1 MKKMHTIPY
10 GYRMVNG
17 NFAIM
22 PDEAEIVKMIFKEY
36 IGGMSY
42 RKLAEKLMAEGYVYY
57 DESGK
62 WSLGAVKKLVFR
74 DCYIGK
80 NGFPRIISDEA
91 YMTAQAI
98 SESRRKNKINSTDD
112 NHLLRKITMCGECGR
127 KLERFGAISKGE
139 SIAYWRCMN
148 PDCTRLGFSIVDD
161 MIIDALDRAILNAEQ
176 YCSQSKTTYGP
187 NSKVIYQQNQI
198 NQMLDNDK
206 ADYERIKE
214 EIVKL
219 ASLKYECISY
229 NCSEKQVS
237 KIAELLAGYTP
248 DSDKRAEFIRECISR
263 ITINNEGIFTA
274 ELIDGTAISSQIER
288 KKSK

>member
-17 NFAIM
+17 NYVIM

-36 IGGMSY
+36 IGGLSY
-42 RKLAEKLMAEGYVYY
+42 RKLAEKLTAEGYIYC

-80 NGFPRIISDEA
+80 NGFPRIISDKD
-91 YMTAQAI
+91 YMTAQEL
-98 SESRRKNKINSTDD
+98 SEKRRKNQLKSADD
-112 NHLLRKITMCGECGR
+112 NRLLRKITMCGECGR
-127 KLERFGAISKGE
+127 RLERFGAISKGE

-161 MIIDALDRAILNAEQ
+161 MIIDALDRAILNAKHH
-176 YCSQSKTTYGP
+176 CSQGKTTYEP

-198 NQMLDNDK
+198 NQMLDSDK

-214 EIVKL
+214 EIVRL
-219 ASLKYECISY
+219 AALKYDCIRY
-229 NCSEKQVS
+229 NCSDKQAER
-237 KIAELLAGYTP
+237 ITELLMTYKPAT
-248 DSDKRAEFIRECISR
+248 DKRAEFIRECIRR

-288 KKSK
+288 RKPK

>member
-17 NFAIM
+17 NIVIEQ
-22 PDEAEIVKMIFKEY
+22 DEAEIVKMIFKEY
-36 IGGMSY
+36 IGGLSY
-42 RKLAEKLMAEGYVYY
+42 RKLAEKLMAEGYIYC

-80 NGFPRIISDEA
+80 NGFPRIISDED

-112 NHLLRKITMCGECGR
+112 NRLLRKITMCGECGR

-148 PDCTRLGFSIVDD
+148 PDCTRLGFSIVDKM
-161 MIIDALDRAILNAEQ
+161 MIDTLDRAIMAAEPHSTE
-176 YCSQSKTTYGP
+176 CSSTYEP

-198 NQMLDNDK
+198 NQMLDSDK

-229 NCSEKQVS
+229 NCSEKQAS
-237 KIAELLAGYTP
+237 RIAELLAGYTP

-263 ITINNEGIFTA
+263 IAINNEGILTA
-274 ELIDGTAISSQIER
+274 ELIDGTNISSQIER

>member
-17 NFAIM
+17 NYVIM

-36 IGGMSY
+36 IGGLSY
-42 RKLAEKLMAEGYVYY
+42 RKLAEKLTAEGYIYC

-80 NGFPRIISDEA
+80 NGFPRIISDTD

-112 NHLLRKITMCGECGR
+112 NRLLRKITMCGECGR
-127 KLERFGAISKGE
+127 KLERIGAISKGE

-161 MIIDALDRAILNAEQ
+161 MIIDALDWAILNAEHH
-176 YCSQSKTTYGP
+176 CSQGKTTYEP

-198 NQMLDNDK
+198 NQMLDSDK

-229 NCSEKQVS
+229 NCSEKQAS
-237 KIAELLAGYTP
+237 RIAELLAGYTP

-263 ITINNEGIFTA
+263 IAINNKGIFTA
-274 ELIDGTAISSQIER
+274 ELINGTAISSQIER
-288 KKSK
+288 KKPK

>member
-17 NFAIM
+17 NIVTE
-22 PDEAEIVKMIFKEY
+22 PNEAKIVKMIFREY
-36 IGGMSY
+36 IGGLSY
-42 RKLAEKLMAEGYVYY
+42 RKLAEKLTAEGYIYY

-80 NGFPRIISDEA
+80 NGFPRIISDKD
-91 YMTAQAI
+91 YMTAQEL
-98 SESRRKNKINSTDD
+98 SEKRRKNQLKSADD
-112 NHLLRKITMCGECGR
+112 NRLLRKITMCGECGR
-127 KLERFGAISKGE
+127 RLERFGAISKGE

-161 MIIDALDRAILNAEQ
+161 MIIDALDRAILNAEHH
-176 YCSQSKTTYGP
+176 CSQGKTTYEP

-198 NQMLDNDK
+198 NQMLDSDK

-229 NCSEKQVS
+229 NCSEKQAS
-237 KIAELLAGYTP
+237 RIAELLAGYTP

-263 ITINNEGIFTA
+263 IAINNEGIFIA
-274 ELIDGTAISSQIER
+274 ELIDGTNMSSQIER
-288 KKSK
+288 KK